1 MIQNILK
8 MQKSIGEEIEFE
20 LKDIITTIKDFFIM
34 IKENTYDVL
43 VSNFGADIVNILLL
57 GIGIVLVIFI
67 LLKLINH
74 D

>member
-1 MIQNILK
+1 MIQNLLK
-8 MQKSIGEEIEFE
+8 MQKSIGKEIEFE
-20 LKDIITTIKDFFIM
+20 LKDIITTIKDFFLM